1 MIRKCKIDDVSTIA
15 SLEQLCFRSPLTE
28 EFLLQDVSKNPF
40 SNYLVYEKDNK
51 IVGYIG
57 VWVTDTVEV
66 LNFCVHSDYRKLGIA
81 SELLNE
87 VIEIADTNNSDICL
101 EVRKSN
107 EVAISIY
114 EKNDFKVAYVRKN
127 YYENNEDALLMI
139 RKCSK

>member
-107 EVAISIY
+107 EAAISIY